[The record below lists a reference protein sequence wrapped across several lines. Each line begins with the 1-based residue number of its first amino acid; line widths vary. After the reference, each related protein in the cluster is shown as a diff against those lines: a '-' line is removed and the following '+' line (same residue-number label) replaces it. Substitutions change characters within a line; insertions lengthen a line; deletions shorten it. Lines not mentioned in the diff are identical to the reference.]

1 MVEQRPFKA
10 WVLGSNPSELTT
22 LQTAIPLGL
31 SRLSNR
37 RVHEPPD
44 LWHPTFTRKKKIM
57 KSAEVAR
64 FWEANAEN
72 WTRFVRAGYDV
83 YRDAQ
88 NTPAFLAMMP
98 DIRSLSGVDI
108 GCGEGANTRKLARL
122 GAHMRAIDVAPTFIR
137 HAKATEAAAPLGI
150 LYQVA
155 NGQELPFTDETFD
168 FATAFM
174 SLMDMPDHGRALKEA
189 ARVLRPGGFFQF
201 SIVHPCFSPPYRRV
215 VRNARGQAQSIEV
228 GRYFEPTNGHVN
240 EWLFAD
246 LPAKERKRAEPF
258 RTPMFH
264 RTLSGWVD
272 LICAADLIIEKFGEP
287 TASEAQAA
295 AEPTVADTR
304 VAPLFLHIRARKPI

>member
-1 MVEQRPFKA
+1 
-10 WVLGSNPSELTT
+10 
-22 LQTAIPLGL
+22 
-31 SRLSNR
+31 
-37 RVHEPPD
+37 
-44 LWHPTFTRKKKIM
+44 M

-64 FWEANAEN
+64 IWEANAEN
-72 WTRFVRAGYDV
+72 WTRLVRAGYDI

-98 DIRSLSGVDI
+98 DIRGLSGVDI

-122 GAHMRAIDVAPTFIR
+122 GARMRAIDVAPTFIR
-137 HAKATEAAAPLGI
+137 HAKATEDAAPLGI

-155 NGQELPFTDETFD
+155 NGQELPFSGETFD

-215 VRNARGQAQSIEV
+215 VRDAHGEARSIEI
-228 GRYFEPTNGHVN
+228 GRYFEPNNGHVN
-240 EWLFAD
+240 EWTFSNS
-246 LPAKERKRAEPF
+246 LPAKELKRVEPF
-258 RTPMFH
+258 RTPVFH
-264 RTLSGWVD
+264 HTLSSWVD
-272 LICAADLIIEKFGEP
+272 LICAAGLIIEKFGEP

-295 AEPTVADTR
+295 AQPTVADTR